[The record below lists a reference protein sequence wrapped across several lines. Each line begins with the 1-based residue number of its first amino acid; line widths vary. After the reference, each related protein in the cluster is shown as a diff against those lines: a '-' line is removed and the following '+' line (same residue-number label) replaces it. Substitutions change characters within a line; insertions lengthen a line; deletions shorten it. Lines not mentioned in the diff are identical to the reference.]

1 MLYNISKFLKRG
13 GGKKIHNFFFKR
25 HLHKNNV
32 SWGGERL
39 RVG

>member
-13 GGKKIHNFFFKR
+13 GGKNPQFFFKR

-32 SWGGERL
+32 SWGGERI

>member
-13 GGKKIHNFFFKR
+13 GGKKSTIFFKR